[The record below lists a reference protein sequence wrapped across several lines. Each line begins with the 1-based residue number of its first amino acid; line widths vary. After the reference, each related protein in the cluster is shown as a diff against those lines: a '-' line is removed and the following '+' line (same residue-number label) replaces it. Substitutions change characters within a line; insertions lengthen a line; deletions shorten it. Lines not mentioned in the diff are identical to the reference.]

1 MSRVSMFSAPFLL
14 GFDAYEERI
23 DRLSRAAD
31 GYPPYNIERTVESD
45 GSESFLISIAVAGF
59 AQAELEITQ
68 EDNQLL
74 VRGRPQERLEHAGP
88 GVGIQVGRAAV
99 ARLAEPPDI
108 HRHVA
113 QRVLVQ
119 DGSDS
124 SRATC
129 ARVGNASTDNAASS
143 RCVIHDRNGRLAYVP
158 SHAVPARIAVP
169 HPERRDLHRRDACDG
184 KHSRADGGSG

>member
-31 GYPPYNIERTVESD
+31 GYPPYNIERTVQAD

-74 VRGRPQERLEHAGP
+74 VRGKQKDDPSRQYLHRGIAARQFQRNFLLADGVEVKGAMLEHGM
-88 GVGIQVGRAAV
+88 
-99 ARLAEPPDI
+99 LAISVIRPKAEK
-108 HRHVA
+108 
-113 QRVLVQ
+113 L
-119 DGSDS
+119 
-124 SRATC
+124 SRTIEIRSA
-129 ARVGNASTDNAASS
+129 
-143 RCVIHDRNGRLAYVP
+143 
-158 SHAVPARIAVP
+158 
-169 HPERRDLHRRDACDG
+169 
-184 KHSRADGGSG
+184 